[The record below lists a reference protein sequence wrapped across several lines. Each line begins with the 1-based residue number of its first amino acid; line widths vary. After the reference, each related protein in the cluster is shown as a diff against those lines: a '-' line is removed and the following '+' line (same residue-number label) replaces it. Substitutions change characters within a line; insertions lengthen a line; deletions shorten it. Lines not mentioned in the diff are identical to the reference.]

1 MDIDLDFETIYQQF
15 REPLK
20 SFIAKRVHDEAS
32 AEDLVHDVFLRIHDR
47 IDSLKEPDKLP
58 AWIYQIARNSIID
71 SYRKKRIT
79 IETSDDLSQLEQ
91 SELSIPVDL
100 NRIVRSMIEK
110 LPTQDKEA
118 LILSDFHGI
127 KHEQI
132 ARRLGISLSGA
143 KSRVQRARKKL
154 KDLLLECCHFEF
166 DRYGTVYDYHPKNCN
181 NCCEAQSKK
190 ESCLRR

>member
-1 MDIDLDFETIYQQF
+1 MDIQFDFETIYQQF

-20 SFIAKRVHDEAS
+20 SFITKRIQDETS
-32 AEDLVHDVFLRIHDR
+32 AEDLVHDVFLKIHSQ
-47 IDSLKEPDKLP
+47 IKTLKEPDKLP

-71 SYRKKRIT
+71 SYRKKRQMVDIT
-79 IETSDDLSQLEQ
+79 DPILELEQ
-91 SELSIPVDL
+91 NEMIQGPEDL
-100 NRIVRSMIEK
+100 NRVVQSMIEK

-118 LILSDFHGI
+118 LLMSDFQGVNQA
-127 KHEQI
+127 EI

-166 DRYGTVYDYHPKNCN
+166 DRYGTVFDYHPKNCTK
-181 NCCEAQSKK
+181 CCES
-190 ESCLRR
+190 ESCS